1 MHNFRFRSRP
11 FFRTLVNK
19 GPFILGN
26 KRSTRGLKAIPWD
39 ALASESNI
47 ERNRAII
54 VCHDKKEET
63 NCRKSRVRE
72 TVTVFLVEN
81 GEESQLKNLRVFLKQ
96 TATPPPPDLLLFIIA
111 CFIPLKSN
119 SSVKTISTSADKDFS
134 PLSRYLFIKNVNK
147 YENRLYKLLIQLKH
161 CTELFLGDL

>member
-1 MHNFRFRSRP
+1 MHWPLRV
-11 FFRTLVNK
+11 TLK
-19 GPFILGN
+19 GIVQLQ
-26 KRSTRGLKAIPWD
+26 SAMI
-39 ALASESNI
+39 
-47 ERNRAII
+47 RNELQKIQI
-54 VCHDKKEET
+54 
-63 NCRKSRVRE
+63 RE

-119 SSVKTISTSADKDFS
+119 SSVKTISISADKDFS

-161 CTELFLGDL
+161 CTELFLSDLQLTFC